1 MKRSITACFL
11 AAVLLLPTLALAQ
24 KNVYGGTGGVRFKVN
39 RAGSFALYD
48 KDFTT
53 QLDRASIIVAL
64 DSAHVFDYQED
75 ANYLTSSPILSSVGK
90 ADTVATALFDNSW
103 VLPSPPPDVQVVENA
118 YAWKKDSIVLVDYAL
133 TNTSAAPYAVHV
145 GMGCVPAPSETY
157 GGETVA
163 YDTTA
168 KMAYFFREGEAPY
181 IGVKLLGQNP
191 TSFHVLDWDAYSPAD
206 PSSDA
211 ATDST
216 RWRMTALPGFDA
228 PLVGGVNGSFF
239 NLNFGIQTLG
249 SRSSVSYT
257 LAYLYSTSLAGL
269 RKMSDSA
276 DVRYAA
282 LMAAS
287 AVKNAYGGTGAVAF
301 KLNRAGSLTI
311 YGADGQMQLSRA
323 SILVAQ
329 DSAHVFDYE
338 EDAYYLMT
346 APALSV
352 GGAADTVAE
361 ALFDNTLKVPPSPP
375 DVRVLAQVHA
385 WKNDPFVLVDY
396 TVTNY
401 SITANT
407 VRIGMGCVPAPSETY
422 GGETVAYDTTK
433 KMAYFFRQGETPYIG
448 VKVIGQNPS
457 SFHALDWDVY
467 SPTDPSNDVATD
479 STRWRMTALPGFDA
493 PLVAGVNGSFCN
505 LNFGTQ
511 ALDAKSSVAYTVAY
525 MVSSSLAGLRAVSDS
540 ALARFNGP
548 TDVRQVSSNVP
559 GQFALAQNYPNPFN
573 PSSTIEYTIMKGSQV
588 TLKVY
593 NMLGQEVSTLVSER
607 LAPGRYT
614 SRFDGSKLASGVYFY
629 RLTAGTFVQTKQM
642 VLIK

>member
-1 MKRSITACFL
+1 MGDQHRVHHHVCHALRRQDPGRSHAKPRLRAGPGAQRIVPSGEHARADFSLSQRLVIATFIISLGILVYGILQYKWFINEIAGLFLGLGIVCGILGRLSPDEFTDSFKAGARDMMGVAFIIGCARALLIIANDGKVMDTLLHGLAALIANLHPILAAQVMFFTHGVINFFVHSGSGQAALTMPIMAPLADVVGISRQTAVLAFQFGDGWINPILPTSGVTMGVLGLAGISWEKWFKWMLPVQIYFLVLAFGAAYTALSVPLSLTGGMMKRSITACFL

-216 RWRMTALPGFDA
+216 RWRMTALPGFRCSARRGGEWFLLQPQLWHPD
-228 PLVGGVNGSFF
+228 PWQPILGLVHAGVPVQHEPCRPPEDER
-239 NLNFGIQTLG
+239 L
-249 SRSSVSYT
+249 
-257 LAYLYSTSLAGL
+257 
-269 RKMSDSA
+269 
-276 DVRYAA
+276 
-282 LMAAS
+282 
-287 AVKNAYGGTGAVAF
+287 GGTCDMP
-301 KLNRAGSLTI
+301 R
-311 YGADGQMQLSRA
+311 
-323 SILVAQ
+323 
-329 DSAHVFDYE
+329 
-338 EDAYYLMT
+338 
-346 APALSV
+346 
-352 GGAADTVAE
+352 
-361 ALFDNTLKVPPSPP
+361 
-375 DVRVLAQVHA
+375 
-385 WKNDPFVLVDY
+385 
-396 TVTNY
+396 
-401 SITANT
+401 
-407 VRIGMGCVPAPSETY
+407 
-422 GGETVAYDTTK
+422 
-433 KMAYFFRQGETPYIG
+433 
-448 VKVIGQNPS
+448 
-457 SFHALDWDVY
+457 
-467 SPTDPSNDVATD
+467 
-479 STRWRMTALPGFDA
+479 
-493 PLVAGVNGSFCN
+493 
-505 LNFGTQ
+505 
-511 ALDAKSSVAYTVAY
+511 
-525 MVSSSLAGLRAVSDS
+525 
-540 ALARFNGP
+540 
-548 TDVRQVSSNVP
+548 
-559 GQFALAQNYPNPFN
+559 
-573 PSSTIEYTIMKGSQV
+573 
-588 TLKVY
+588 
-593 NMLGQEVSTLVSER
+593 
-607 LAPGRYT
+607 
-614 SRFDGSKLASGVYFY
+614 
-629 RLTAGTFVQTKQM
+629 
-642 VLIK
+642 